1 MKDMGEK
8 CIRKRIKHGKEY
20 LYIFHGENFVD
31 AVIPFENR
39 PENQNTR
46 MIVDSV
52 CKEATKLMMGK

>member
-1 MKDMGEK
+1 VKDQGEN
-8 CIRKRIKHGKEY
+8 CIRLRKSHGNEY
-20 LYIFHGENFVD
+20 LYIFYGDNFVD

-52 CKEATKLMMGK
+52 CKEATKLMRGK